1 VVPGI
6 GMGMECIPEW
16 SIIFMWFCLDS
27 TLRHVAASRK
37 ASMTVGRT
45 AHVISPAR
53 DEDGTRLDFSTRL
66 AAYVDRKIAI
76 SATTHA
82 TAAIQKI
89 ASASG

>member
-1 VVPGI
+1 
-6 GMGMECIPEW
+6 MGMERCIPEC
-16 SIIFMWFCLDS
+16 SIIFMWVCPAS
-27 TLRHVAASRK
+27 TLRHVTASRK
-37 ASMTVGRT
+37 ASMMAGRI
-45 AHVISPAR
+45 AHVTSPPR
-53 DEDGTRLDFSTRL
+53 DEDGTRIDFSTRR